1 MAANSK
7 INVKDMAYIALTAT
21 FMSVCAWISI
31 PATVPFTLQTFAVFL
46 CAAVFGSKRAA
57 IAIIVY
63 IILGAVGLPVFS
75 GFRGGPGMLVGATG
89 GFITGFLPAAVIA
102 GWHASVRK
110 SALVDIIYMLTALF
124 ICYVFGTLWYAAVY
138 GSGLAAFKSALLVCV
153 VPYVVPDCIKIAL
166 AAALAPRL
174 RRYIKV

>member
-1 MAANSK
+1 MAANSRIK
-7 INVKDMAYIALTAT
+7 AKDMAYIALTAA

-46 CAAVFGSKRAA
+46 CAAVFGARRAA

-63 IILGAVGLPVFS
+63 IILGTVGLPVFS

-102 GWHASVRK
+102 GWRIRDRR
-110 SALVDIIYMLTALF
+110 SAMVDIIYILIALAV
-124 ICYVFGTLWYAAVY
+124 CYVFGTLWYTIVY
-138 GSGLAAFKSALLVCV
+138 GSGLAAFKSALFVCV

-166 AAALAPRL
+166 AATLAPRL

>member
-7 INVKDMAYIALTAT
+7 LNAKDMAYIALSAA
-21 FMSVCAWISI
+21 FMSICAWISV
-31 PATVPFTLQTFAVFL
+31 PATVPFTLQTFAVSL
-46 CAAVFGSKRAA
+46 CAAVFGSRRAA
-57 IAIIVY
+57 ISIIVY
-63 IILGAVGLPVFS
+63 IILGTVGLPVFS

-102 GWHASVRK
+102 GWRASVRK
-110 SALVDIIYMLTALF
+110 SALVDIMYMLIALVV
-124 ICYVFGTLWYAAVY
+124 CYLFGTLWYAAVY

>member
-1 MAANSK
+1 MAYSK
-7 INVKDMAYIALTAT
+7 LNTKDMAYIALSAA
-21 FMSVCAWISI
+21 FMSVCAWISV

-46 CAAVFGSKRAA
+46 CAAVFGSRRAA

-63 IILGAVGLPVFS
+63 IILGAAGLPVFS

-89 GFITGFLPAAVIA
+89 GFISGFLPAAVIA
-102 GWHASVRK
+102 GWHIRARK
-110 SALVDIIYMLTALF
+110 SAMVDIIFMLTALF
-124 ICYVFGTLWYAAVY
+124 VCYVFGTLWYAVIY